1 MAPSSRQYQSDR
13 HTLGKIIKGH
23 SMKSPDQVNRRNE
36 RERKRVQNLNNLYH
50 TLAAKLSTYSP
61 AKNKKFS
68 KKETLRT
75 AIEYIKYLE
84 KVLENDEDFDG
95 ESFHQLLEAVSPMD
109 ANTSSSA
116 SSTHSLENSFCYT
129 QYGEGATKTEPSSPT
144 TTQIISSSLLHHH
157 DHHGYDSSTNSSPNY
172 PCQNSYATSIHQPQ
186 HQQIQ
191 QHQIQTY
198 YSQVQQ
204 PWKGSPNL
212 YHPTAGNYYM
222 TPSM

>member
-1 MAPSSRQYQSDR
+1 MAPSSKAYQSDR

-50 TLAAKLSTYSP
+50 TLAAKLSIYSP

-84 KVLENDEDFDG
+84 KILENDEEYDENNFLCLD
-95 ESFHQLLEAVSPMD
+95 SSSSLSVAHSPMD
-109 ANTSSSA
+109 VNTSSSA
-116 SSTHSLENSFCYT
+116 SSTHSSLENSFCYT
-129 QYGEGATKTEPSSPT
+129 QSCYEKIEPISPT
-144 TTQIISSSLLHHH
+144 QIQ
-157 DHHGYDSSTNSSPNY
+157 HGYDSSTNSSPNY
-172 PCQNSYATSIHQPQ
+172 PCSINSSYTC
-186 HQQIQ
+186 QQQSSQQQQQQQQLLQQ

-198 YSQVQQ
+198 YDHIQ
-204 PWKGSPNL
+204 PWKGNA
-212 YHPTAGNYYM
+212 YHQQPGSYYM
-222 TPSM
+222 ATTM